1 MLKDAKFRT
10 LSFLLVIGL
19 VALAAILTLTGEEQD
34 PCANPQG
41 DISAS
46 VLADEADQDGMVNR
60 AILVRAECE
69 KKRKGD

>member
-1 MLKDAKFRT
+1 MLQNASLRT
-10 LSFLLVIGL
+10 LSFFVAVAL
-19 VALAAILTLTGEEQD
+19 VALLAFLTLTGEEQD